1 MLRLHKAIYWSDL
14 ERLILSFRLRIN
26 LFLSE
31 IWWLSDFINMVF
43 ILLDGFNQFIIY
55 FCNDIIGPV
64 QRIKNLSDFV
74 Q

>member
-1 MLRLHKAIYWSDL
+1 MLWLHKAIYWSDL